1 MSVIGL
7 TAKHHFYILCHPLW
21 DDNKNLIDMPKSI
34 INLFFVASITV
45 LLIGCSAQKDYL
57 PANIENNNTNIYPSS
72 YRTDTK
78 SNLINIYGI
87 YRYNSL
93 EDEFDLDVDN
103 QGILLVLPLNHYQSQ
118 FKGRIVIVQ
127 TCLWTNRKNKITV
140 YDNIECHGNLLVQ
153 NEKVLFTV
161 EFDNNGQA
169 EKIKGKSP
177 YLQNNISEVRLS
189 NEYVRIVELP

>member
-1 MSVIGL
+1 
-7 TAKHHFYILCHPLW
+7 
-21 DDNKNLIDMPKSI
+21 MPKSI
-34 INLFFVASITV
+34 INLFFVANITV

-57 PANIENNNTNIYPSS
+57 PANIENDNTNIYASS
-72 YRTDTK
+72 YQTNTK
-78 SNLINIYGI
+78 SNLTNIYGI

-93 EDEFDLDVDN
+93 EDAFDLDVDN
-103 QGILLVLPLNHYQSQ
+103 QGILLVLPLNHNQSQ
-118 FKGRIVIVQ
+118 FKGRLVIVQ

-140 YDNIECHGNLLVQ
+140 YDNIECYGNLLVQ

-161 EFDNNGQA
+161 EFNNNGQA

-177 YLQNNISEVRLS
+177 YLQNNISEVRFS

>member
-34 INLFFVASITV
+34 INLFFVANIAV

-72 YRTDTK
+72 YRTNTK

-118 FKGRIVIVQ
+118 FKGRLVLVQ
-127 TCLWTNRKNKITV
+127 TCLWTDRKNKITV

-153 NEKVLFTV
+153 NEKILFTV

-177 YLQNNISEVRLS
+177 YLHNNISEVRLS

>member
-7 TAKHHFYILCHPLW
+7 TTKHHFIIFFRPLW

-34 INLFFVASITV
+34 INLFFVANIAV

-57 PANIENNNTNIYPSS
+57 PANIENNNTNIYASS
-72 YRTDTK
+72 YQTNTK
-78 SNLINIYGI
+78 SNLTNIYGI

-93 EDEFDLDVDN
+93 EDAFDLDVDN
-103 QGILLVLPLNHYQSQ
+103 QGILLVLPLNHNQSQ
-118 FKGRIVIVQ
+118 FKGRLVIVQ

-140 YDNIECHGNLLVQ
+140 YDNIECYGNLLVQ

-161 EFDNNGQA
+161 EFNNNGQA

>member
-1 MSVIGL
+1 M
-7 TAKHHFYILCHPLW
+7 
-21 DDNKNLIDMPKSI
+21 
-34 INLFFVASITV
+34 
-45 LLIGCSAQKDYL
+45 
-57 PANIENNNTNIYPSS
+57 
-72 YRTDTK
+72 
-78 SNLINIYGI
+78 
-87 YRYNSL
+87 
-93 EDEFDLDVDN
+93 
-103 QGILLVLPLNHYQSQ
+103 
-118 FKGRIVIVQ
+118 VQ